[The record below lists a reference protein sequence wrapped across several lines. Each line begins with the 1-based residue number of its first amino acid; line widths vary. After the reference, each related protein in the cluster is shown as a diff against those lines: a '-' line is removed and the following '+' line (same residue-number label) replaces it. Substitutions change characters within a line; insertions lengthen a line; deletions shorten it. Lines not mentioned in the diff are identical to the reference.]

1 MTQSALQK
9 QHLTFRDPQE
19 LEILPIKAI
28 KGPNILHVCMISGV
42 IEIFN
47 SYTW

>member
-1 MTQSALQK
+1 MTQSLQR
-9 QHLTFRDPQE
+9 QYLTLGDPKE
-19 LEILPIKAI
+19 LEILSIKAI

-47 SYTW
+47 S

>member
-1 MTQSALQK
+1 MTQSRQR
-9 QHLTFRDPQE
+9 QYLTLGDPQE
-19 LEILPIKAI
+19 LEILSSKAI

-47 SYTW
+47 S